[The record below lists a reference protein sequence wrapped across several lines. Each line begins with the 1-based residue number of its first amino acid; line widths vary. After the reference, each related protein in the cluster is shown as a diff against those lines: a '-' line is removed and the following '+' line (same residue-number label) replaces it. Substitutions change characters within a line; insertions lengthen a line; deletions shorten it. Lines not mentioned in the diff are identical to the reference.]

1 MKVVFLDVDGVLNAG
16 RRVTRGTLGFN
27 LIDWVLPH
35 PLHHINAIARITGAK
50 FVISSCWRVG
60 RTLKELRQMFAEVGF
75 MGDIIGKTEQ
85 GPCAWHKARGFEECY
100 QGHRGA
106 EIADWIRNHH
116 AVYAGQPE
124 QVVEAYAILDDDSDM
139 GGEREHFVQTAYD
152 RGLTRKERD
161 KVVEILGKLD
171 AQDPVRQG

>member
-16 RRVTRGTLGFN
+16 RRVTKGTQGFN
-27 LIDWVLPH
+27 LPDWVLPH
-35 PLHHINAIARITGAK
+35 AVHHINAIARITGAK
-50 FVISSCWRVG
+50 FVISSTWRIG
-60 RTLKELRQMFAEVGF
+60 HTIPELRQMFAEAGI

-85 GPCAWHKARGFEECY
+85 GPCNWHHDAGFPECY
-100 QGHRGA
+100 QDHRGS
-106 EIADWIRNHH
+106 EIKDWLRNH
-116 AVYAGQPE
+116 ALVYADQPE
-124 QVVEAYAILDDDSDM
+124 QQVTAYAVLDDDGDM
-139 GGEREHFVQTAYD
+139 ASVRDHYVKTAYD